1 VLSTIDLRGSA
12 GSGVDYAAVVPR
24 AGFDVAAAVERVLP
38 ICADVAARGEAAL
51 ADYSG
56 RFDHV
61 VPEHFRVPA
70 IALEQAVADLDP
82 GLRKAFETS
91 IARRRTVCAAEGGEA
106 EVRVDVA
113 TGAVVTQRM
122 IPVNRVGLY
131 VPGGLAPLA
140 SSVIMNVVPAQAAG
154 VSSIALSSPPQL
166 EFGGL
171 PHPNILAV
179 CHLLGVDEVYAVGG
193 AQAIAMFAY
202 GVDGLCDRVDLV
214 TGPGNIYVVAAKRA
228 LKGRVNIDS
237 EAGPTEIAILADA
250 SADPVHVAADL
261 ISQAE
266 HDPLAA
272 AVLVTDSEALAE
284 AVRAEVA
291 LQVPQTKH
299 SERIGQSLSGEQSGI
314 VLVDDLEQGIEVVDA
329 YAAEHLEIHT
339 ANATEVAARIRNAGA
354 IFVGTWSPVSLGDY
368 AAGSTH
374 VLPTGGCACHSSGL
388 NVKSFLKAVHVIDY
402 SRQALEAIATD
413 VEVFADAEDLP
424 AHGAA
429 ISRRF
434 SS

>member
-1 VLSTIDLRGSA
+1 VLSTIDLRETEGQ
-12 GSGVDYAAVVPR
+12 GVDYAAAVPR
-24 AGFDVAAAVERVLP
+24 AAFDVAAAVERVSP

-51 ADYSG
+51 AEYSE

-61 VPEHFRVPA
+61 VPDHFRVPA
-70 IALEQAVADLDP
+70 KALEQAAAGLDP
-82 GLRKAFETS
+82 DLRKAFEIS
-91 IARRRTVCAAEGGEA
+91 IARRRTVSAAELGEA
-106 EVRVDVA
+106 EVRVELA
-113 TGAVVTQRM
+113 PGAVVTQRM
-122 IPVNRVGLY
+122 IAVDRVGLY

-140 SSVIMNVVPAQAAG
+140 SSVIMNVVPAQVAG
-154 VSSIALSSPPQL
+154 VRSIALSSPPQR

-171 PHPNILAV
+171 PHPSILAV
-179 CHLLGVDEVYAVGG
+179 CHLLGIAEVYAVGG

-202 GVDGLCDRVDLV
+202 GVSGLCDRVDLV

-237 EAGPTEIAILADA
+237 EAGPTEIAILADGA
-250 SADPVHVAADL
+250 ADPVHVAADL

-272 AVLVTDSEALAE
+272 AVLVTDSEDLAE
-284 AVRAEVA
+284 RVRAEVER
-291 LQVPQTKH
+291 QVPETKH
-299 SERIGQSLSGEQSGI
+299 SERIGQSLSGKQSAI
-314 VLVDDLEQGIEVVDA
+314 VLVRDLTQGIEVVDA

-339 ANATEVAARIRNAGA
+339 ENAAEVASRIRNAGA
-354 IFVGTWSPVSLGDY
+354 IFVGGWSPVSLGDY

-402 SRQALEAIATD
+402 SREALAEIARD

-434 SS
+434 QT

>member
-1 VLSTIDLRGSA
+1 MLSVIDLRGSA
-12 GSGVDYAAVVPR
+12 GERIDYAAVVPR

-38 ICADVAARGEAAL
+38 ICDDVAARGEAAL
-51 ADYSG
+51 AEYSE

-70 IALEQAVADLDP
+70 SALERAAAELDP
-82 GLRKAFETS
+82 DLRKAFELS
-91 IARRRTVCAAEGGEA
+91 IARRRTVSAAELGEA
-106 EVRVDVA
+106 EVRVEVA
-113 TGAVVTQRM
+113 PGAVVTQRM

-154 VSSIALSSPPQL
+154 VRSIALASPPQQ

-171 PHPNILAV
+171 PHPSILAV

-202 GVDGLCDRVDLV
+202 GVAGLCDRVDLV

-250 SADPVHVAADL
+250 SANPVHVAADL

-272 AVLVTDSEALAE
+272 AVLVTDSEELAE
-284 AVRAEVA
+284 AVQAELA

-314 VLVDDLEQGIEVVDA
+314 VLVADLEQGVEVVDA

-339 ANATEVAARIRNAGA
+339 ADAAGVAARIRNAGA
-354 IFVGTWSPVSLGDY
+354 IFVGAWSPVSLGDY

-402 SRQALEAIATD
+402 SREALESIARD

-429 ISRRF
+429 VSRRF
-434 SS
+434 AT